1 MQSFSM
7 FLLKTHAASHC
18 AALFWQVREEVLM
31 LQLWGQKSCWSA
43 AVSWVWA
50 TWRRVCVC
58 VWERERERERTNK
71 QTNNRWRTSCGG
83 AALQRRWEKDL
94 LNYSKYVFFFSTS
107 IFSSQ
112 SPTNTSDMCTT
123 VARKHLQLQINSQ
136 STINRQSIDNQ
147 SINMFNERKY
157 LNFGSSVISVGF
169 FIRSSDFDFFAFS
182 LEDFTSRVLR
192 RL

>member
-1 MQSFSM
+1 MLLYFDRSGRKCWCCSCEDRRAADQQQSAESEQPDGE
-7 FLLKTHAASHC
+7 C
-18 AALFWQVREEVLM
+18 
-31 LQLWGQKSCWSA
+31 
-43 AVSWVWA
+43 
-50 TWRRVCVC
+50 VCVC
-58 VWERERERERTNK
+58 ERERERERERTNK